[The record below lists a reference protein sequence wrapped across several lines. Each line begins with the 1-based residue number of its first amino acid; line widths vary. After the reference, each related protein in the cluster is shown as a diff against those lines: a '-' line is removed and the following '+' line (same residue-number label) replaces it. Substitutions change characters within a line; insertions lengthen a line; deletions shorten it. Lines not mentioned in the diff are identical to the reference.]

1 MAVPALPRGVVGDW
15 GTLARESRAVIG
27 RPGRF
32 QRPPA
37 TLAGAVCP
45 PPDRLNDGSQGRN
58 HGGRMIV
65 WSHPLFRRVT
75 PSSPL
80 FNPPDPPP
88 LLYHIPPPRQAS
100 SITCDLSLSTPL
112 YLSLSL
118 PSPTNTPSQRL
129 SQLSPHSISS
139 F

>member
-65 WSHPLFRRVT
+65 WRPPVSPGHPLLP

-80 FNPPDPPP
+80 FNPPDPP
-88 LLYHIPPPRQAS
+88 LS
-100 SITCDLSLSTPL
+100 SLSHPTSSLTFL
-112 YLSLSL
+112 YYM
-118 PSPTNTPSQRL
+118 
-129 SQLSPHSISS
+129 
-139 F
+139 